1 MVGVHH
7 PQHQDPQQQQRR
19 GSVRQVSM
27 GSIAGS
33 IAGSSSSGMA
43 PAGPAGPG
51 PGPGPGPGLGP
62 CQGQQQPQQPQ
73 PGSVME
79 NGMEWVKTKL
89 LLVLKTPLLT
99 IKKQNTLSSL
109 FTIDPQTGQFSF
121 NTFVDPGMGASGQ
134 WQG

>member
-1 MVGVHH
+1 
-7 PQHQDPQQQQRR
+7 
-19 GSVRQVSM
+19 M

-43 PAGPAGPG
+43 PAGPAGSAG
-51 PGPGPGPGLGP
+51 PGPGPGAGP
-62 CQGQQQPQQPQ
+62 GQQQPQQPQ
-73 PGSVME
+73 PGNVME

-89 LLVLKTPLLT
+89 LLVLKTLLLT

-109 FTIDPQTGQFSF
+109 FTIDPQTGEFSF

-134 WQG
+134 WQGQ